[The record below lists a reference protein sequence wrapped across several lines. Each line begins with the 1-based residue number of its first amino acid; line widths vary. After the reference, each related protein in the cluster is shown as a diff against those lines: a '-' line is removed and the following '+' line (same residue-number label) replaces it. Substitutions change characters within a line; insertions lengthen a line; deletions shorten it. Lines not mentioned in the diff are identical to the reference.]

1 MNKMNHDIVS
11 WIARIAVLGLLLVT
25 VGLAQEDV
33 AILPPVDVNVTE
45 ESSTE
50 NATIEVVP
58 LTNTRQVLALSGTDP
73 SIFGSGLFIKSAVD
87 FVSNPDYTASMNVFL
102 SGNETANYPTRKM
115 ATIGLV
121 HLAANK

>member
-1 MNKMNHDIVS
+1 MVS

-25 VGLAQEDV
+25 VGLAQEN
-33 AILPPVDVNVTE
+33 ATILLPVDVNVTI

-50 NATIEVVP
+50 NLPIGVVP
-58 LTNTRQVLALSGTDP
+58 LTNTRQVLELSGTDP
-73 SIFGSGLFIKSAVD
+73 IIFDSGLLTKSTNGYVT
-87 FVSNPDYTASMNVFL
+87 NPDYTASMNVFL
-102 SGNETANYPTRKM
+102 TGNETATYPTRKI

>member
-1 MNKMNHDIVS
+1 MNHYMVS

-25 VGLAQEDV
+25 VGLAQEN
-33 AILPPVDVNVTE
+33 ATILLPVDVNVTI

-50 NATIEVVP
+50 NLPIGVVP
-58 LTNTRQVLALSGTDP
+58 LTNTRQVLELSGTDP
-73 SIFGSGLFIKSAVD
+73 IIFDSGLLTKSTNGYVT
-87 FVSNPDYTASMNVFL
+87 NPDYTASMNVFL
-102 SGNETANYPTRKM
+102 TGNETATYPTRKI

>member
-1 MNKMNHDIVS
+1 MNKMNHYTVS

-25 VGLAQEDV
+25 VGLAQEN
-33 AILPPVDVNVTE
+33 ATILLPVDVNVTI

-50 NATIEVVP
+50 NLPIGVVP
-58 LTNTRQVLALSGTDP
+58 LTNTRQVLELSGTNP
-73 SIFGSGLFIKSAVD
+73 IIFDSGLLTKSTNGYVT
-87 FVSNPDYTASMNVFL
+87 NPDYTASMNVFL
-102 SGNETANYPTRKM
+102 TGNETATYPTRKI

>member
-1 MNKMNHDIVS
+1 MNKMNHYMVS

-25 VGLAQEDV
+25 VGLAQEN
-33 AILPPVDVNVTE
+33 ATILLPVDVNVTI

-50 NATIEVVP
+50 NLPIGVVP
-58 LTNTRQVLALSGTDP
+58 LTNTRQVLELSGTDP
-73 SIFGSGLFIKSAVD
+73 IIFDSGLLTKSTNGYVT
-87 FVSNPDYTASMNVFL
+87 NPDYTASMNVFL
-102 SGNETANYPTRKM
+102 TGNETATYPTRKI

>member
-50 NATIEVVP
+50 NLPIGVVP

-73 SIFGSGLFIKSAVD
+73 SIFDSGLFIKSAVD
-87 FVSNPDYTASMNVFL
+87 FVSSPDYTASMNVFL
-102 SGNETANYPTRKM
+102 SGNETATYPTGKI